1 MPAGSN
7 ITIKKDDNVTD
18 IVYTFQVPS
27 SGDNT
32 PAVWKSAT
40 VGSAQSHQPELRLS
54 AGEADSGASRRLRAT
69 FQYPQIATDTTTG
82 LISVVNRSTCTVE
95 WKFNKG
101 VPTTDVNEFV
111 SQLANLLDDTV
122 VKNCIKAGFSAT

>member
-7 ITIKKDDNVTD
+7 ITVKKDDNATD

-32 PAVWKSAT
+32 PAVWKAT
-40 VGSAQSHQPELRLS
+40 TICSAQSHQPEIRLS
-54 AGEADSGASRRLRAT
+54 AGEADNGASRRLRAT
-69 FQYPQIATDTTTG
+69 YQYPQIATDTTTS
-82 LISVVNRSTCTVE
+82 LVSVVNRATAAIE
-95 WKFNKG
+95 WKFPKG
-101 VPTTDVNEFV
+101 MSTLDINEFV
-111 SQLANLLDDTV
+111 SQLANLLDDNV

>member
-7 ITIKKDDNVTD
+7 ITVKKDDNATD

-40 VGSAQSHQPELRLS
+40 VGSAQSHQPEIRLS
-54 AGEADSGASRRLRAT
+54 AGEADNGSARRLRAT
-69 FQYPQIATDTTTG
+69 YQYPQIATDTTTS
-82 LISVVNRSTCTVE
+82 LVSVVNRAVASVE
-95 WKFNKG
+95 WKFPKG
-101 VPTTDVNEFV
+101 MTATDINEFV
-111 SQLANLLDDTV
+111 SQFANLLDDTV
-122 VKNCIKAGFSAT
+122 IKSCIKQGFSAS